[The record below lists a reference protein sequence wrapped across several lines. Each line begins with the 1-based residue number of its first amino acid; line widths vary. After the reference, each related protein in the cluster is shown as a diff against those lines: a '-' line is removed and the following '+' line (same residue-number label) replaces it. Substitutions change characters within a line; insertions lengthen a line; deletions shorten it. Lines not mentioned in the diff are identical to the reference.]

1 MAKGSRDAARDSW
14 IPIKALIQSQLV
26 SKAKGPLPGFVDAPT
41 RNFCKVL
48 INRLILMGDEAEK
61 KENTDRTE
69 NQQHWEN
76 EEINRKIHQK
86 SNYNIC
92 KTLNY

>member
-14 IPIKALIQSQLV
+14 IPIKALILCQLV
-26 SKAKGPLPGFVDAPT
+26 SKAKGSLPGFVDAPT

-48 INRLILMGDEAEK
+48 INRLILMGDEAKK

-76 EEINRKIHQK
+76 EETKRD
-86 SNYNIC
+86 S
-92 KTLNY
+92 